1 MCRACNRVQQ
11 SLQPCAAGG
20 RQSPHAKVR
29 GAVLTLG
36 RYEGVGAQSGHGRPA
51 RAAQDPAP
59 LAAPLVA
66 LYGRQ
71 LLEALRGLHDLGLP
85 GV

>member
-1 MCRACNRVQQ
+1 MQQ
-11 SLQPCAAGG
+11 SLQPCAAEAISH
-20 RQSPHAKVR
+20 RTR
-29 GAVLTLG
+29 RYEAVLTLG